1 MNGWEQSKQDFIDKL
16 GKADKNSEKTDFE
29 TLSLESNS

>member
-16 GKADKNSEKTDFE
+16 GKADKIFGKIFE
-29 TLSLESNS
+29 VDSDAV